1 MAMLNNQRVT
11 IVISTISHSYW
22 SYLHQLSDSELGHH
36 LAFNQAIFGRCLGL
50 LWLRCLCWQRS
61 SWRLVEPVE
70 KRGHIGI

>member
-36 LAFNQAIFGRCLGL
+36 LAPNPNQAILVAASDFSGFAASVGSEAAGD
-50 LWLRCLCWQRS
+50 WLNR
-61 SWRLVEPVE
+61 
-70 KRGHIGI
+70 